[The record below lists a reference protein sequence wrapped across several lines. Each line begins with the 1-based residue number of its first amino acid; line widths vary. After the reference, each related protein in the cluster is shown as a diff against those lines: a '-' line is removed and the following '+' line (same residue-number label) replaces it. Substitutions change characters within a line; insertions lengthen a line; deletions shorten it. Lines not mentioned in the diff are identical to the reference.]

1 MKNYELAALHKAGW
15 SEEVLRCLVES
26 HATGL
31 SEDRSLLSC
40 RLGEHDLVLHR
51 QFTTTPWLKAWDDV
65 PAGTSVS
72 MYTDG
77 SGVRTDS
84 AVGCAAAIDWSRRE
98 RAIFER
104 TEFVVGVP
112 QTASADLGHRWIAS
126 LRIGPGTNNV
136 AELTGIWLAVACC
149 PRTDIRLKIY
159 SDSEYAIGS
168 LTRDWRAKQNV
179 ELIQQ
184 IRRHM
189 ATRDNVEL
197 EHVRGHN
204 GDPMNELA
212 DLWAGKARLR

>member
-1 MKNYELAALHKAGW
+1 MKSYELVALHKAGW
-15 SEEVLRCLVES
+15 PEEILRRLADA

-31 SEDRSLLSC
+31 SEDKSLLSC
-40 RLGEHDLVLHR
+40 RLDDRDLVLHR
-51 QFTTTPWLKAWDDV
+51 QLTTSPWLEAWDDAPV
-65 PAGTSVS
+65 GTSAS

-77 SGVRTDS
+77 SGVRTDL
-84 AVGCAAAIDWSRRE
+84 AVGCAAVIDWGKSK
-98 RAIFER
+98 
-104 TEFVVGVP
+104 
-112 QTASADLGHRWIAS
+112 ASLPFGRYETGIPRSEPVTDHKWVAS
-126 LRIGPGTNNV
+126 LRIGPGTNNI
-136 AELTGIWLAVACC
+136 AELTGIWLAMACC

-184 IRRHM
+184 IRRHI
-189 ATRDNVEL
+189 AARGNVEL